1 MADAPPAAETLPIR
15 VLLADDHRVVRQ
27 AIRLMLEREGLQVV
41 AEASDGLQA
50 VRLARELQPDV
61 AVLDLLMP
69 GLNGL
74 DAAHE
79 LRQASPATQL
89 VLLTTQT
96 GERHLLQAL
105 KAGFKGCVFKSHQA
119 QDLLRAIREVA
130 AGGTYLHPEMSEA
143 VVGAYLGSAESPKE
157 PLSSRE
163 RQVLQ
168 LIAEGK
174 GTKQVAVALGVS
186 VKTVESH
193 RSRLMKKLDIRETA
207 GLVRYAIRQGL
218 SEL

>member
-1 MADAPPAAETLPIR
+1 MAIR

-27 AIRLMLEREGLQVV
+27 ALRLMLEREGLDVV
-41 AEASDGLQA
+41 GEAEDGLHA

-79 LRQASPATQL
+79 LRQASPETRM

-96 GERHLLQAL
+96 GERQLLQAL

-119 QDLLRAIREVA
+119 QDLLHAIREVA
-130 AGGTYLHPEMSEA
+130 RGGTYLHPEMSQA
-143 VVGAYLGSAESPKE
+143 VVEAYLGSADSPKE

-174 GTKQVAVALGVS
+174 GTKQVAEALGVS

-193 RSRLMKKLDIRETA
+193 RSRVMKKLSIHETA

>member
-1 MADAPPAAETLPIR
+1 

-27 AIRLMLEREGLQVV
+27 ALRLLLEREGIVV
-41 AEASDGLQA
+41 VGEAADGLDA
-50 VRLARELQPDV
+50 VRQVRELAPDV
-61 AVLDLLMP
+61 AVLDLMMP

-79 LRQASPATQL
+79 IRQAAPETRL

-105 KAGFKGCVFKSHQA
+105 KAGFKGCVFKSHHA
-119 QDLLRAIREVA
+119 QDLVHAIREVA
-130 AGGTYLHPEMSEA
+130 QGGTYLHPEMSQA
-143 VVGAYLGSAESPKE
+143 VIGAYLGSGESAAE

-168 LIAEGK
+168 LIAEGR
-174 GTKQVAVALGVS
+174 GTKQVATALGVS

-193 RSRLMKKLDIRETA
+193 RSRLMKKLSIRETA
-207 GLVRYAIRQGL
+207 GLVRYAIRHGL

>member
-1 MADAPPAAETLPIR
+1 MAIT
-15 VLLADDHRVVRQ
+15 VLLADDHPVVRQ
-27 AIRLMLEREGLQVV
+27 ALRLMLEREGLNVV
-41 AEASDGLQA
+41 GEAADGLQA
-50 VRLARELQPDV
+50 VRLALKLQPDV

-79 LRQASPATQL
+79 LRQASPATRL
-89 VLLTTQT
+89 ILLTTQS
-96 GERHLLQAL
+96 GEKHLLHAL
-105 KAGFKGCVFKSHQA
+105 KAGFNGCVFKSHQA
-119 QDLLRAIREVA
+119 QDLVHAIREVA
-130 AGGTYLHPEMSEA
+130 QGGTYLHPEMSQA
-143 VVGAYLGSAESPKE
+143 VVGAYLGGADSSKD

-168 LIAEGK
+168 LIAEGR
-174 GTKQVAVALGVS
+174 GTKQVADALGVS

-193 RSRLMKKLDIRETA
+193 RSRVMKKLNIRETA

>member
-1 MADAPPAAETLPIR
+1 LSSVTTPIR

-27 AIRLMLEREGLQVV
+27 AIKIMLEREGVDVV
-41 AEASDGLQA
+41 AEAADGLDA
-50 VRLARELQPDV
+50 VRLARELHPDV
-61 AVLDLLMP
+61 AVLDLMMP

-79 LRQASPATQL
+79 LRQAAPATKL

-96 GERHLLQAL
+96 GEKHLLLAL

-119 QDLLRAIREVA
+119 QDLVHAIREVA
-130 AGGTYLHPEMSEA
+130 QGGTYLHPEMSQA
-143 VVGAYLGSAESPKE
+143 VVQAYLGSGELMAE

-193 RSRLMKKLDIRETA
+193 RSRLMKKLNIRETA
-207 GLVRYAIRQGL
+207 GLVRYAIRHGL